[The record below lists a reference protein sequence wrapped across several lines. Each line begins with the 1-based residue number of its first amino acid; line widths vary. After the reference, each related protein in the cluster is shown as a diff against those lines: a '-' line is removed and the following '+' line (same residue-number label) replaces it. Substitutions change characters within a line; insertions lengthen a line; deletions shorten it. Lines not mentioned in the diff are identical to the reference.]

1 MKTIEAEAVRG
12 RFLPGCGGRSRG
24 LSLIELNVAIV
35 VAALM
40 MFAVFQVIASGMR
53 LQSKSRVNAKLASL
67 TQRTIE
73 MQRLEVFKSG
83 SSKQSLKTS
92 NIARKAFDAPDDEFG
107 YEVTYYNYEQYS
119 FPPDIKFLFI
129 PISWPDPDKTMYLIA
144 MKVAVDGPVAP
155 GGIARPDYRKVE
167 VVTLMHYP
175 IYQSNEAPASG
186 DLHCLPP
193 PNPLIPI
200 SMP

>member
-1 MKTIEAEAVRG
+1 MKTIEAGPVRAQSLLKG
-12 RFLPGCGGRSRG
+12 GGRPRG

-53 LQSKSRVNAKLASL
+53 LQSKSRVNARLAAL
-67 TQRTIE
+67 AQKQME
-73 MQRLEVFKSG
+73 LQRLDVFNAGKARQKLESI
-83 SSKQSLKTS
+83 S
-92 NIARKAFDAPDDEFG
+92 RKAFDAPDGEYG

-119 FPPDIKFLFI
+119 FPPDIKFWII
-129 PISWPDPDKTMYLIA
+129 PLSWPDQDKTMYLIA
-144 MKVAVDGPVAP
+144 MKVTVDGPVAP
-155 GGIARPDYRKVE
+155 GGMARPDYRKVE

-175 IYQSNEAPASG
+175 VYQSNEAPASE
-186 DLHCLPP
+186 DMHSPLA
-193 PNPLIPI
+193 PNPPAPI